1 MNLLC
6 ADHWMF
12 TRLCRSDDN
21 RLLTST
27 VNTSNE
33 HNSCFPSQLILEA
46 IALSLSV
53 GVIQTSGL
61 NIALNVSTFSDPRT
75 RKSSQTVCVSCHSLW
90 VRGRFVI
97 PNIALVWLIGLV

>member
-1 MNLLC
+1 MCCCGNWHANKALPISAHAGICFYKNSVQTKLFC

-33 HNSCFPSQLILEA
+33 LNSCFPSQLILVA
-46 IALSLSV
+46 IALSLSG
-53 GVIQTSGL
+53 GV
-61 NIALNVSTFSDPRT
+61 
-75 RKSSQTVCVSCHSLW
+75 
-90 VRGRFVI
+90 
-97 PNIALVWLIGLV
+97 